1 MLIGDTLVTA
11 GTGNVVSL
19 DAVKEHLNVLHDEH
33 NLKIQAYIDDA
44 ISTFERITGTYLRSQ
59 TREATYS
66 QFPYRDDWLTI
77 PTRPVSAVTWVKYYA
92 TSGVQATLADTQ
104 NVLTGFQARIKPP
117 LNECWPAY
125 QAARAE
131 PVSVRYVVGYLTPS
145 AIPAD
150 VIGCLKLIVGDRY
163 ENLGDDTRNKMD
175 MPAAAERIMRLHGF
189 GTPA

>member
-11 GTGNVVSL
+11 PSGGVLSL
-19 DAVKEHLNVLHDEH
+19 DAAKEHLNVYHDEH
-33 NLKIQAYIDDA
+33 DTKIQAYVADA
-44 ISTFERITGTYLRSQ
+44 VSTFERITGTYLRPQ

-77 PTRPVSAVTWVKYYA
+77 PTRPVTSVTSVSYYA
-92 TSGVQATLADTQ
+92 TSGVLSVLASTQ
-104 NVLTGFQARIKPP
+104 VSLGGFQARIKPP

-131 PVSVRYVVGYLTPS
+131 PVIVRYVVGYATAS
-145 AIPAD
+145 AVPGD
-150 VIGCLKLIVGDRY
+150 VIGCLKMIVGDRY
-163 ENLGDDTRNKMD
+163 ENLGDDPRNKMD

-189 GTPA
+189 GTPT